1 MFWSKV
7 FLKTV
12 LIFSSISSDNAAQD
26 MRTRGGELV
35 PDFGWFSILNFI
47 LILNHHYH
55 LCTYF
60 VFQKGGILLFP
71 FMNANG
77 FYHTSLYVVAQSSQK
92 IQVKN
97 NDLPQSKTFACF
109 DLVRAQLLR
118 FETWLRIIKLCNY
131 SNPFRCTFLEKEKT
145 CAD

>member
-26 MRTRGGELV
+26 MRTKGGELV

-77 FYHTSLYVVAQSSQK
+77 FYHTSLYVVVQSSQK

-97 NDLPQSKTFACF
+97 NDLPQSKGLTVHCFAE
-109 DLVRAQLLR
+109 LLQLYEI
-118 FETWLRIIKLCNY
+118 FVKSSISQNENY
-131 SNPFRCTFLEKEKT
+131 VHLKWSFVKNT
-145 CAD
+145 CHQL